1 MSKFLTSAYT
11 YNPPTTPPNPKPR
24 VTKLLIY
31 GQIIKVNIIHYYSYL
46 WMKSSVVCPGS
57 CGSWNDISTLTHLE
71 VREEAL
77 ILKNVHLLWL
87 ATHLPISVL
96 PVPGGPNNSN
106 PFGGPLRPVKM
117 SLQKNRNLLSR
128 PHKKMYNIFSNNNT
142 REIANCSSKVRVFL
156 AKRLAEKEKLL
167 RSSK

>member
-1 MSKFLTSAYT
+1 MSKFLTSVCT
-11 YNPPTTPPNPKPR
+11 YNPPTTPPNPNPC
-24 VTKLLIY
+24 VMKLLIY
-31 GQIIKVNIIHYYSYL
+31 GQIIKVNKIYYSYL
-46 WMKSSVVCPGS
+46 HVKSGVVCPGS
-57 CGSWNDISTLTHLE
+57 CGSWNDNSTLTHLE

-77 ILKNVHLLWL
+77 MLKNVHLLWL

-128 PHKKMYNIFSNNNT
+128 PHKKMYNIFSNNS
-142 REIANCSSKVRVFL
+142 REIANCSSKVKDFL
-156 AKRLAEKEKLL
+156 ARRLAEME
-167 RSSK
+167 

>member
-1 MSKFLTSAYT
+1 MSSVFTT
-11 YNPPTTPPNPKPR
+11 YD
-24 VTKLLIY
+24 LLI
-31 GQIIKVNIIHYYSYL
+31 NAL
-46 WMKSSVVCPGS
+46 WSEFAK
-57 CGSWNDISTLTHLE
+57 LTHLE

-117 SLQKNRNLLSR
+117 SLQQNRNLLSR
-128 PHKKMYNIFSNNNT
+128 PHKKDMYIIFSKVFERDSKLQLT
-142 REIANCSSKVRVFL
+142 YLKYKSASFSSKKVSRKGI
-156 AKRLAEKEKLL
+156 ASTKY
-167 RSSK
+167 